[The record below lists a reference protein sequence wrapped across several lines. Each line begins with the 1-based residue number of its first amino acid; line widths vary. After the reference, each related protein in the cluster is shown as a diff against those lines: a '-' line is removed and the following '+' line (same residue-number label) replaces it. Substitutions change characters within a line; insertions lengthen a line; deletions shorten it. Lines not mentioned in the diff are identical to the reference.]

1 MDKNDNPLSDIDPV
15 PPSKTRQKRLLISL
29 TSLFVLLAVA
39 YLIYWWVDLRFF
51 VYTDNAY
58 VSGNII
64 PVTSQIAGNVM
75 DVNVD
80 NTELVKVNQPII
92 VLDPTDTWLALQAA
106 KANLALT
113 LRQTQQIYI
122 SDNGL
127 QAIVKSRQSDL
138 QKAEKDLKRREAVI
152 SLGGVSKEDLNH
164 AREDYIAAQ
173 AALTTAQANWE
184 ANRSLTQN
192 TTLIKHPQV
201 LQAIATLRKAY
212 LDYLRTSIRASAT
225 GIISKRSVQVGERIS
240 PGQVLMAIV
249 PLEDIWVDANFK
261 EKQLR
266 DVRIGQPATVTADIY
281 GSSVVYH
288 GRVVGFSPG
297 TGSAFA
303 LLPAQNA
310 TGNWIKVVQRLPVRI
325 VLNPDEV
332 RTHPLMIGLSME
344 VTVDTHKQKGQP
356 MEVYKASY
364 RTPIFDNMEK
374 RAERLI
380 KRIIQENIVQPN
392 QAKPVN
398 HLSQSNE

>member
-184 ANRSLTQN
+184 ANRSLTEN

-212 LDYLRTSIRASAT
+212 LDYLRTSIRASAG

-332 RTHPLMIGLSME
+332 RNHPLMIGLSME
-344 VTVDTHKQKGQP
+344 VTVDTHKQKRQP

-392 QAKPVN
+392 QTEPVN